1 MNSSLLEIVELPDG
15 DFVLRRAGESDSE
28 PLCQIR
34 FSSEAGDYL
43 PEERLEVA
51 KAMIQA
57 GIEVAAELHGGE
69 AELDFIGSEE
79 EDYEG
84 PRILH

>member
-1 MNSSLLEIVELPDG
+1 LSSSLLEIVELPDG
-15 DFVLRRAGESDSE
+15 EFVLRRAGKSSDE
-28 PLCQIR
+28 PLCRIR
-34 FSSEAGDYL
+34 FSVEASDYL

-69 AELDFIGSEE
+69 AELDFLSPEE
-79 EDYEG
+79 VS
-84 PRILH
+84 PRVLH